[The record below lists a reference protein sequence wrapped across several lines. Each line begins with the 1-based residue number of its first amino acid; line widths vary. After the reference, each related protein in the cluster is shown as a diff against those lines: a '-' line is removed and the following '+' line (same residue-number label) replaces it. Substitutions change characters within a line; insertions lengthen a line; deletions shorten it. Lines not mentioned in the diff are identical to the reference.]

1 MNNVKFE
8 IPQWALTTAI
18 EGLRELARRLE
29 SDAAAYASLDTPE
42 ARALAEERLEQAR
55 ETWRGHEFYIHL

>member
-1 MNNVKFE
+1 MNSVKFE

-18 EGLRELARRLE
+18 DGLQELARRLE
-29 SDAAAYASLDTPE
+29 SDAAAYARLDTPE
-42 ARALAEERLEQAR
+42 AHALAEDRLEQAR